1 MKATSFTNSVLIAGG
16 TLALYA
22 LWQHVHQPG
31 GPGLQQLAS
40 PAAWDEAPLV
50 FAGLA
55 AIFFASL
62 GLRASLRRGVAI
74 CSVSVLV
81 VLYAAE
87 LVLASTALGPE
98 ANLPFW
104 SIDRAPSQ
112 KKQEMVKLAA
122 KFGTTIDT
130 RERREIFADS
140 SKRGIDMVPAVMLAD
155 VLDTNGPLGFKE
167 STNTNELMPLG
178 GIANTQTLLCNESG
192 QFVSYLSD
200 EHGFRNP
207 QGIWNVPR
215 IDIAAVGQSFTQGY
229 CVQDGQGF
237 VDLLRTANRRVLNL
251 GISGQSSLLE
261 LAAIREYLPRYAPKA
276 VLWFFTEGI
285 DLADLLTESTHPFLM
300 RYLDP
305 TFSQDL
311 LARQPEVDQAL
322 RRVVS
327 KIDAR
332 DRARSPAKAPSLV
345 NRSMEIAK
353 LWTLRHK
360 VELMYGSNTE
370 EPQVWSMLEQT
381 SHNLLSTALDQ
392 AKTVTNSWGGT
403 LYFVYLPSWN
413 RYRNSPRP
421 ADREHQEVL
430 NLVKALGIPVIDIQ
444 PAFQAQDDPLSLF
457 PFRKF
462 GHYDERGN
470 RLVASTLM
478 RFLSA
483 PVSMETAAAARPSP
497 NR

>member
-1 MKATSFTNSVLIAGG
+1 MLIAGG
-16 TLALYA
+16 TLALCA
-22 LWQHVHQPG
+22 LWSHLHQPG
-31 GPGLQQLAS
+31 APGLKQLVS
-40 PAAWDEAPLV
+40 PAAWDEAPLM
-50 FAGLA
+50 FAALA

-62 GLRASLRRGVAI
+62 ALRPSLRRGVAI
-74 CSVSVLV
+74 SSVSVLA

-98 ANLPFW
+98 ANIPFW

-112 KKQEMVKLAA
+112 KKKEIAALAA
-122 KFGTTIDT
+122 KFGTTIDI

-140 SKRGIDMVPAVMLAD
+140 SKRGIEMVPAVMLAD
-155 VLDTNGPLGFKE
+155 VLDADGPLTLKE
-167 STNTNELMPLG
+167 SSNGDELMPLG
-178 GIANTQTLLCNESG
+178 GISNTQTLLCNESG

-207 QGIWNVPR
+207 PGIWNLPR
-215 IDIAAVGQSFTQGY
+215 VDIAAVGQSFTQGY
-229 CVQDGQGF
+229 CVPDGQGF
-237 VDLLRTANRRVLNL
+237 VDLLRTQNRRVLNL

-285 DLADLLTESTHPFLM
+285 DLSDLRDESMHPFLM

-305 TFSQDL
+305 AFSQNL
-311 LARQPEVDQAL
+311 LARQSEVDQLL
-322 RRVVS
+322 RQVVS
-327 KIDAR
+327 RVEAR
-332 DRARSPAKAPSLV
+332 DRARPPARTPSFV
-345 NRSMEIAK
+345 ERSMERAK

-360 VELMYGSNTE
+360 LELVYGSNSE
-370 EPQVWSMLEQT
+370 EPAVWSMLEQT

-392 AKTVTNSWGGT
+392 AKTVTGSWGGT
-403 LYFVYLPSWN
+403 LYFVYLPSWS

-421 ADREHQEVL
+421 ANREHQEVL
-430 NLVKALGIPVIDIQ
+430 KLVKALGIPVIDVQ

-470 RLVASTLM
+470 RVVASTLI
-478 RFLSA
+478 RSLTA
-483 PVSMETAAAARPSP
+483 P
-497 NR
+497 